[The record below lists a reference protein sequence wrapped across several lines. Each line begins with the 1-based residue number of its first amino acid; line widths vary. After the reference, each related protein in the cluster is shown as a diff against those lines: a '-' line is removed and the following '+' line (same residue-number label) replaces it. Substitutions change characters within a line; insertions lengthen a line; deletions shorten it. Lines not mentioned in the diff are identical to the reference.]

1 MKRLIFIFTISTILL
16 SCKENNSAE
25 LEELRIENETLKK
38 EIEDLKHG
46 AEALLFSSTNFI
58 QDKEYIQASIDLK
71 ILLDK
76 YPSSKE
82 AIKAKEL
89 LAKVEKEIEAQ
100 KIADEKAKKE
110 KLANATK
117 NMRSNHDDIREI
129 TWYRDKTTPRYTNRN
144 NLHLY
149 FGKTPQ
155 DAFILR
161 FVIQYT
167 ADDWLFI
174 DRYTIKTDNNTYNI
188 NTEYGEV
195 KKDNNSGSIWEW
207 YDTQMTSTLYDIVK
221 DIISSKSVKLRC
233 SGSQYYKDRTITEAE
248 KKALQNVLDAYE
260 ALGGNTTFY

>member
-1 MKRLIFIFTISTILL
+1 MKRLILIFSISAILL
-16 SCKENNSAE
+16 SCKEDNSSQ
-25 LEELRIENETLKK
+25 LEELKTENEALKK

-46 AEALLFSSTNFI
+46 AESLLFSSSNFI

-71 ILLDK
+71 LLIDK

-89 LAKVEKEIEAQ
+89 LATVEKEIETQ
-100 KIADEKAKKE
+100 KIAEEKAKKE

-117 NMRSNHDDIREI
+117 NMRSNHDDIREL
-129 TWYRDKTTPRYTNRN
+129 TWYYDKATPKYTNRN

-155 DAFILR
+155 NSFILR

-174 DRYTIKTDNNTYNI
+174 ERYTIKTDNNTYNI

-195 KKDNNSGSIWEW
+195 KKDNGSGSVWEW
-207 YDTQMTSTLYDIVK
+207 YDTQMNSTLYDIVK

-233 SGSQYYKDRTITEAE
+233 NGSQYYKDRTITDQE
-248 KKALQNVLDAYE
+248 KKSLQNVLDAYE
-260 ALGGNTTFY
+260 ALGGRTDF